1 MSSYYLFIGA
11 NSDIALDIYKKNV
24 NQKYILIFRKKFN
37 SKIRTGDYGFN
48 LDLNHKKNYNK
59 QLIKIL
65 IKFNISKI
73 FLFHG
78 MRPSVDNGIYLNGDI
93 ENCININFLS
103 YAVIL
108 NIINSNTPIDLNE
121 VIVFGSIAGDRG
133 KANNPVYDSSKGAV
147 HELSRGYRSIF
158 KKKNI
163 NLMLVKPG
171 NVITKMTKNIDKKFF
186 WVSTNVP
193 ALDILKK
200 LNKNK
205 FIIYTP
211 YFWRWIMFVIKI
223 IPESVFNFLNLDK
236 KNNAKPKI

>member
-1 MSSYYLFIGA
+1 
-11 NSDIALDIYKKNV
+11 
-24 NQKYILIFRKKFN
+24 
-37 SKIRTGDYGFN
+37 
-48 LDLNHKKNYNK
+48 
-59 QLIKIL
+59 
-65 IKFNISKI
+65 
-73 FLFHG
+73 
-78 MRPSVDNGIYLNGDI
+78 
-93 ENCININFLS
+93 
-103 YAVIL
+103 
-108 NIINSNTPIDLNE
+108 
-121 VIVFGSIAGDRG
+121 
-133 KANNPVYDSSKGAV
+133 
-147 HELSRGYRSIF
+147 
-158 KKKNI
+158 
-163 NLMLVKPG
+163 MLVKPG